1 MGRPLNKRFFGD
13 LAGRIA
19 CSADVDGSGAEAAFI
34 VEQRSN
40 AKYRVQT
47 EASFASTALVVGV
60 QYQILTVSS
69 ADYTTVGAANNDV
82 GTVFTATGTSAGG
95 TGTADARAVCVIVA
109 TAPNPD
115 EMRVEVQAE
124 NATAPVEATFTFGTD
139 ATVNNATVI
148 SIAIVTG
155 GYGYWVDGTFELS
168 IASDAGYAAGTQAEI
183 TYTVANG
190 SIATVQITGAGIG
203 YTEDLVAAAVHT
215 TDAPNEVADPPLQYA
230 RIINARQVK
239 TFEGNTYDWPITAP
253 LGTPAPNVRT
263 QTYLQT
269 Q

>member
-19 CSADVDGSGAEAAFI
+19 CTADVDGSGAEAAFI

-47 EASFASTALVVGV
+47 EATFASNALVVGV
-60 QYQILTVSS
+60 QYQIV
-69 ADYTTVGAANNDV
+69 TVGTGVWADAGAPAETV
-82 GTVFTATGTSAGG
+82 GTVFTATATTNGQAD
-95 TGTADARAVCVIVA
+95 GTADARAVCVIVD
-109 TAPNPD
+109 TAPNPN

-124 NATAPVEATFTFGTD
+124 NAVTPVEATFTVNRTGAGAID
-139 ATVNNATVI
+139 AVT
-148 SIAIVTG
+148 IVTG
-155 GYGYWVDGTFELS
+155 GYGYWAGGTFN
-168 IASDAGYAAGTQAEI
+168 IGVNTDGGYVAGTEAVV

-190 SIATVQITGAGIG
+190 SIDGATITTPGAGF
-203 YTEDLVAAAVHT
+203 TAAADTALAVDT
-215 TDAPNEVADPPLQYA
+215 ADVADEATDPPLQYA

-253 LGTPAPNVRT
+253 LGTPVPNGLT
-263 QTYLQT
+263 QADLESQ
-269 Q
+269 